1 MRILICILAIC
12 CCVRTTAQN
21 VETDSLKQSLSETTD
36 DRKRVYVLEAL
47 SYAYLSSY
55 PDTALQYAL
64 RGLQLAQDIK
74 FLKGQ
79 ATCIN
84 AIGNVYFNIG
94 DNAKALEMFLQY
106 LKLKE
111 DLKDYNNIS
120 VAYYNIAGAYTE
132 DKDYGHALLYVF
144 KAKVEDEK
152 LKDSSAILYDLYSLG
167 SIYARM
173 EQYDSALHYM
183 NECYALVQKLDD
195 RNMIG
200 AALNTL
206 GEIYLGLNNLPQ
218 AVAYYRQSLP
228 YAEEIKDYEVTTAN
242 YYGLSKIYKQQALLD
257 SSVYYARKAYA
268 LSMDGPFYK
277 QALETSSF
285 LSGLFKIKKNY
296 DSAFHYQE
304 MSITIKD
311 SLFNEEKVQKV
322 QNLKFEEQQRQ
333 QLIETERMKYHSTV
347 KLSIVVSI
355 CIIFLVI
362 AILLWRS
369 NRQQQN
375 ANALLA
381 EQKAKVE
388 STLEELKAAQA
399 QLIQSEKMASLGELT
414 AGIAHEI
421 QNPLNFVNNFSE
433 INKELLED
441 LKADITKGNM
451 QEAAIIAG
459 DVISNE
465 EKISSHGRRASAI
478 VKSMLQHSGRNSG
491 RKEPTDINAL
501 VDEYLR
507 LSYHVLKTKDD
518 MFHAAIKTDFD
529 QMLAANGVEE
539 GIINVV
545 PQDIGRVL
553 LNIFNNA
560 FYAMNEK
567 KKFAGNK
574 YKPVISVTTKLAA
587 LPVFQG
593 DFGETDSELME
604 DKAEATIKISDN
616 GTGIPKNIVEKIFQ
630 PFFTTKPTGKG
641 TGLGLSLAYDIVKAH
656 GGDLEVKTA
665 ENEGTTF
672 TIRLPLH

>member
-1 MRILICILAIC
+1 MRVLLSILALC
-12 CCVRTTAQN
+12 YVVCVTAQN
-21 VETDSLKQSLSETTD
+21 VETDSLKRSLSETSD

-55 PDTALQYAL
+55 PDTALEYAL
-64 RGLQLAQDIK
+64 RGLRLAQDIK

-79 ATCIN
+79 ATCVN
-84 AIGNVYFNIG
+84 AIGNVYFNVG

-111 DLKDYNNIS
+111 SLKDYNNIS

-132 DKDYGHALLYVF
+132 DKDYGHALFYIF
-144 KAKVEDEK
+144 KAKAEDEK
-152 LKDSSAILYDLYSLG
+152 LKDSPAILYDLYSLG

-173 EQYDSALHYM
+173 EQHDSALYYM
-183 NECYALVQKLDD
+183 NKCYALVQKLDD

-218 AVAYYRQSLP
+218 AIIYYRQSLP
-228 YAEEIKDYEVTTAN
+228 YAEEIKDYEVITAN
-242 YYGLSKIYKQQALLD
+242 YYGLAKIYKQESMLD

-285 LSGLFKIKKNY
+285 LSSLFKIKKIY

-311 SLFNEEKVQKV
+311 SLFSQEKVQKV

-333 QLIETERMKYHSTV
+333 QVIETERMKYRSTV
-347 KLSIVVSI
+347 KLSVVISI
-355 CIIFLVI
+355 GVIFLVI
-362 AILLWRS
+362 ALLLWRN
-369 NRQQQN
+369 NRQKQK
-375 ANALLA
+375 ANMLLA
-381 EQKAKVE
+381 EQKSKVE
-388 STLEELKAAQA
+388 STLEELKSAQA
-399 QLIQSEKMASLGELT
+399 RLIQSEKMASLGELT

-441 LKADITKGNM
+441 LKAEITKGNM
-451 QEAAIIAG
+451 QEAAVIAV
-459 DVISNE
+459 DVLANE
-465 EKISSHGRRASAI
+465 EKINRHGRRAGAI

-491 RKEPTDINAL
+491 LKEPTDINAL
-501 VDEYLR
+501 TDEYLR

-518 MFHAAIKTDFD
+518 MFQAAIKTDFD
-529 QMLAANGVEE
+529 ETLSANGME
-539 GIINVV
+539 GIVNVV

-560 FYAMNEK
+560 FYAVNEK
-567 KKFAGNK
+567 KKTAGEK
-574 YKPVISVTTKLAA
+574 YQPVVSVTTKLSD

-593 DFGETDSELME
+593 DFGETDSNLPE
-604 DKAEATIKISDN
+604 DKAEVILKVSDN
-616 GTGIPKNIVEKIFQ
+616 GTGIPKNVVDKIFQ

-656 GGDLEVKTA
+656 GGDLEVETT

>member
-1 MRILICILAIC
+1 
-12 CCVRTTAQN
+12 

-64 RGLQLAQDIK
+64 KGLRLAQDIK

-84 AIGNVYFNIG
+84 AIGNVYFNVG

-111 DLKDYNNIS
+111 SLKDYNNIS

-132 DKDYGHALLYVF
+132 DKDYRHALFYVF
-144 KAKVEDEK
+144 KAKAEDEK
-152 LKDSSAILYDLYSLG
+152 SRDSSAILYDLYSLG

-173 EQYDSALHYM
+173 ELYDSGLYYM
-183 NECYALVQKLDD
+183 NQCYELVQKLDD

-218 AVAYYRQSLP
+218 AVNYYRQSLP
-228 YAEEIKDYEVTTAN
+228 YAEEIKDYEVITAN
-242 YYGLSKIYKQQALLD
+242 YYGLAKIYKQQSMLD

-285 LSGLFKIKKNY
+285 LSSLFKTKRAY

-304 MSITIKD
+304 MSIIIKD
-311 SLFNEEKVQKV
+311 SLFSQEKVQKV

-333 QLIETERMKYHSTV
+333 QLIETERMKYRSTV
-347 KLSIVVSI
+347 KLSIVLSI
-355 CIIFLVI
+355 CIISLAI
-362 AILLWRS
+362 AILLWRN
-369 NRQQQN
+369 NRQKQK
-375 ANALLA
+375 ANILLA
-381 EQKAKVE
+381 EQKLKVE
-388 STLEELKAAQA
+388 KALEELRSAQA
-399 QLIQSEKMASLGELT
+399 RLVQSEKMASLGELT

-441 LKADITKGNM
+441 LKVELSKGNI

-459 DVISNE
+459 DAIANE
-465 EKISSHGRRASAI
+465 EKITRHGRRAGAI

-491 RKEPTDINAL
+491 LKEPTDINAL
-501 VDEYLR
+501 ADEYLR

-518 MFHAAIKTDFD
+518 MFQAAIKTDFD
-529 QMLAANGVEE
+529 ELLSANGMEA

-560 FYAMNEK
+560 FYAVNEK
-567 KKFAGNK
+567 KKTAGPK
-574 YKPVISVTTKLAA
+574 YEPVIAVTTKLSA

-593 DFGETDSELME
+593 DFGETDSDLME
-604 DKAEATIKISDN
+604 DKAEVIIKVSDN
-616 GTGIPKNIVEKIFQ
+616 GTGIPKNIVDKIFQ

-656 GGDLEVKTA
+656 GGDLEVETA
-665 ENEGTTF
+665 ENAGTTF